1 MAGTGRDE
9 AMTTSSEVEVPVP
22 PGVAFSVFTDE
33 LDLWWVRGPINHFSG
48 GRMRAMRCEP
58 EVGGRLLEVYDEAGD
73 DVLELARVTA
83 WEPGRRLALESS
95 LDDVATE
102 VTFEPVGEGTR
113 VRVVAT
119 VPVGGRDAGG
129 TVWARVVPK
138 WFGPWVRQRDE
149 APRSVRDIA
158 RLGLTVRYE
167 RPAAAAR
174 WLADVFGFDTPD
186 SLPRG
191 EDPLPHTDY
200 GHPWLELRAC
210 GASVVI
216 EPLPDGES
224 ARRGGD
230 RDLPWVYVDDVE
242 AVHRR
247 VRERAGEAAAGTLGS
262 PWGLPFFDA
271 TDCEGRRWR
280 FAQARPTM

>member
-158 RLGLTVRYE
+158 RLGLTVR
-167 RPAAAAR
+167 
-174 WLADVFGFDTPD
+174 
-186 SLPRG
+186 
-191 EDPLPHTDY
+191 
-200 GHPWLELRAC
+200 
-210 GASVVI
+210 
-216 EPLPDGES
+216 
-224 ARRGGD
+224 
-230 RDLPWVYVDDVE
+230 
-242 AVHRR
+242 
-247 VRERAGEAAAGTLGS
+247 
-262 PWGLPFFDA
+262 
-271 TDCEGRRWR
+271 
-280 FAQARPTM
+280 

>member
-174 WLADVFGFDTPD
+174 WLEQRPWRAAKAVSVCAMSPATSR
-186 SLPRG
+186 SLPAP
-191 EDPLPHTDY
+191 PLSIS
-200 GHPWLELRAC
+200 
-210 GASVVI
+210 GASVPVRPSGKSL
-216 EPLPDGES
+216 PLICVS
-224 ARRGGD
+224 ALT
-230 RDLPWVYVDDVE
+230 LP
-242 AVHRR
+242 
-247 VRERAGEAAAGTLGS
+247 S
-262 PWGLPFFDA
+262 I
-271 TDCEGRRWR
+271 
-280 FAQARPTM
+280 RPITM